1 VDRHQL
7 GRWPSDVAVIQSEAA
22 GGTAFIRRSAARFAL
37 EAIGNF
43 VLVFAFGVA
52 IATHSWFSPLLIA
65 VPLVAMVYS
74 GTRVPGGHYNPA
86 LTIAMLIRHRL
97 APRAALALWLVQSGA
112 GLLAAVSVRAII
124 EPRQLAV
131 TAAMTVKGPTLAA
144 AFALELV
151 LTCALCCVA
160 LEVSTRNSHAVDDY
174 YAWPIAFSVIAG
186 AVVIGAITNGAFDP
200 TVSLDDALHAII
212 SWPTL
217 WVYLVSRLLS
227 GIAATITFVSLADHH

>member
-1 VDRHQL
+1 
-7 GRWPSDVAVIQSEAA
+7 VAVIQSEAG
-22 GGTAFIRRSAARFAL
+22 GGTASGRRSAARFAT
-37 EAIGNF
+37 EAAGNF

-65 VPLVAMVYS
+65 APLVAMVYS

-97 APRAALALWLVQSGA
+97 APRAALAFWLVQSGA
-112 GLLAAVSVRAII
+112 GLLAAVSVRAIVD
-124 EPRQLAV
+124 PRQLAV
-131 TAAMTVKGPTLAA
+131 TAAMTVKGPTLVA

-151 LTCALCCVA
+151 FTCALCSVA
-160 LEVSTRNSHAVDDY
+160 LEVSTRNGHTVDDY
-174 YAWPIAFSVIAG
+174 YAWPIAFSLIAG
-186 AVVIGAITNGAFDP
+186 AIVIGAITTGAVDPAISFDD
-200 TVSLDDALHAII
+200 VLLGIF

-217 WVYLVSRLLS
+217 WIYLVSQLLS

>member
-1 VDRHQL
+1 MDRHQ
-7 GRWPSDVAVIQSEAA
+7 RWRRPSDVAVIQSEAG
-22 GGTAFIRRSAARFAL
+22 GGTASGRRSAARFAT
-37 EAIGNF
+37 EAAGNF
-43 VLVFAFGVA
+43 VLVFAFAVA
-52 IATHSWFSPLLIA
+52 IATHSWFSPLLVG

-86 LTIAMLIRHRL
+86 LSIAMLIRHRL
-97 APRAALALWLVQSGA
+97 APRAALAFWLVQSGA

-124 EPRQLAV
+124 DPRQLAV

-151 LTCALCCVA
+151 LTCVLCCVA
-160 LEVSTRNSHAVDDY
+160 LEVSTHNSHAVDDY

-200 TVSLDDALHAII
+200 TVSLDDALLAII

-217 WVYLVSRLLS
+217 WVYLVSQLLS
-227 GIAATITFVSLADHH
+227 GIAATITFVSIADHH